1 MIKIKVDDFQREVNK
16 ILEEYKDLVYTVTE
30 EGLSAAEKVLI
41 ANLKNDSPE
50 GETKQYKKSW
60 KGTGKKYKL
69 LRFVGNTKTIKAKKR
84 GEIPL
89 SNVLEYSPSS
99 KHRGRIKRTYEASID
114 QMTAA
119 VISTIK
125 REV

>member
-1 MIKIKVDDFQREVNK
+1 MKIRAEDLQAEIDKVLN
-16 ILEEYKDLVYTVTE
+16 EYKDLVYVVTE
-30 EGLSAAEKVLI
+30 EGLSAAEKVLVS
-41 ANLKNDSPE
+41 NLKNDSPV
-50 GETKQYKKSW
+50 GETKEYKKSW

-89 SNVLEYSPSS
+89 SNVLEYSPKS
-99 KHRGRIKRTYEASID
+99 KHRGRIKQTYNESID

>member
-1 MIKIKVDDFQREVNK
+1 MKIRAEDLQAEIEKTLN
-16 ILEEYKDLVYTVTE
+16 EYKDLVYVVTE

-41 ANLKNDSPE
+41 SNLKNDSPI
-50 GETKQYKKSW
+50 GETKEYKKGW

-89 SNVLEYSPSS
+89 SNVLEYSPKS
-99 KHRGRIKRTYEASID
+99 KHRGRIKQTYNASID

-119 VISTIK
+119 AISTIK

>member
-1 MIKIKVDDFQREVNK
+1 MKIRAEDLQAEIEKTLN
-16 ILEEYKDLVYTVTE
+16 EYKDLVYVVTE

-41 ANLKNDSPE
+41 SNLKNDSPI
-50 GETKQYKKSW
+50 GETKEYKKGW

-89 SNVLEYSPSS
+89 SNVLEYSPKS

>member
-1 MIKIKVDDFQREVNK
+1 MKIRAEDLQAEIEKTLN
-16 ILEEYKDLVYTVTE
+16 EYKDLVYVVTE

-41 ANLKNDSPE
+41 SNLKNDSPA
-50 GETKQYKKSW
+50 GETKEYKKSW

-89 SNVLEYSPSS
+89 SNVLEYSPKS
-99 KHRGRIKRTYEASID
+99 KHRSRIKQTYNESID

-119 VISTIK
+119 AISTIK